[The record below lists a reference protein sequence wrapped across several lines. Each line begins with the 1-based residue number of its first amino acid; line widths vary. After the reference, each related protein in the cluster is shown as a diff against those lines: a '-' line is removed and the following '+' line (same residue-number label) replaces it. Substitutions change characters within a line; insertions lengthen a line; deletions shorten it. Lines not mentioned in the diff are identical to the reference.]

1 MPTGSSDEPMTER
14 PGSRDV
20 NRYGAAGFVAACINM
35 FVLEFITWVLMPW
48 FIFVPYVLVPVVAV
62 DALVSG
68 VLISFSGRV
77 SQIGRGML
85 IACISAPLTW
95 FLATA
100 TIIVAHAVGPR

>member
-1 MPTGSSDEPMTER
+1 MTELT
-14 PGSRDV
+14 PAHGAV
-20 NRYGAAGFVAACINM
+20 NRYGAAGFAAACINM

-48 FIFVPYVLVPVVAV
+48 FIFVPYVLVPVVAF

-77 SQIGRGML
+77 AQIGRGML

-95 FLATA
+95 CLAVA
-100 TIIVAHAVGPR
+100 TIIVAHAVGPF